1 MHHGLDP
8 EPYHAHLMGLWH
20 NYLSSIAERLPRVA
34 PTSGSAGSADR
45 LAAPAHAD
53 AVAVGVSAVSG
64 DADVVGT
71 SIRPAGSAAGAAVP
85 AAGLTHLGAAH
96 SWPGRC
102 RRAWSRSSHPS
113 SQGARPVGVILAL
126 GWGVL

>member
-8 EPYHAHLMGLWH
+8 EPHHAHLMGLWH

-85 AAGLTHLGAAH
+85 AAGLSTSAPPTPASGPA
-96 SWPGRC
+96 
-102 RRAWSRSSHPS
+102 
-113 SQGARPVGVILAL
+113 
-126 GWGVL
+126 